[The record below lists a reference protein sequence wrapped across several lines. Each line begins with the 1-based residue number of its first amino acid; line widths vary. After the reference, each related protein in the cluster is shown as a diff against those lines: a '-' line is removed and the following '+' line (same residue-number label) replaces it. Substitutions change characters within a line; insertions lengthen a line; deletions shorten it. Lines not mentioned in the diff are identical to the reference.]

1 MKYTKELLEKNKVKF
16 IVETTKEEW
25 EHCLEHSFEHN
36 KEKYSVQGFRKGK
49 APRSVIEK
57 NYGEYVFYDDAINHS
72 FSHNYTEILDKETDL
87 EPIDHPSV
95 NILDFNNGLKYEI
108 TVEVKPEVALGE
120 YKNLEI
126 KKDKTTVKA
135 EEVETELK
143 LAQDKAGRLVSVD
156 RPIKEGD
163 TATIDFS
170 GSLNGVKFDGGT
182 SQDYD
187 LVIGSH
193 SFIAGF
199 EEQLVGMKK
208 GETKTIEVTF
218 PENYMEE
225 SLKGKPADFEVTI
238 KEVREKELP
247 ELDDEFAK
255 NYSEFET
262 LDEYKKDIKKSLK
275 EAKEKEAT
283 YKAENDL
290 IDKVTDNATVEISET
305 LIEKQI
311 DEFIK
316 DFEYRLMYQGLKLED
331 YLKHM
336 NSTMKELRES
346 RREDAIKTAKTKL
359 VLEEII
365 KREKIEVTEQEVENK
380 LKEMAESRNIKLE
393 DFKKGLNEQFFN
405 RIYGQMI
412 TDKLLAFLTEN
423 NKLV

>member
-16 IVETTKEEW
+16 VVETTKEEW
-25 EHCLEHSFEHN
+25 EHCLDHSFEHN
-36 KEKYSVQGFRKGK
+36 KGKYNVQGFRKGK

-95 NILDFNNGLKYEI
+95 NILDFKNGLKYEI

-126 KKDKTTVKA
+126 KKESVEVSS
-135 EEVETELK
+135 EEIETELK

-182 SQDYD
+182 STDYD

-238 KEVREKELP
+238 KEVRQKELP
-247 ELDDEFAK
+247 VLDDEFAK
-255 NYSEFET
+255 NYSEFDSLE
-262 LDEYKKDIKKSLK
+262 EYKKDIEKSLK
-275 EAKEKEAT
+275 ESKEKEAT

-290 IDKVTDNATVEISET
+290 IDKVTENATVEVSDT

-316 DFEYRLMYQGLKLED
+316 DFEYRLMYQGLKLDD

-336 NSTMKELRES
+336 NSSLKELRES
-346 RREDAIKTAKTKL
+346 RRDDAIKTAKTKL

-365 KREKIEVTEQEVENK
+365 KREKIEVTETEVENK